1 MDGFDALSE
10 NFQTV
15 QQAGGS
21 ELRFTA
27 NHLKGKT
34 SEDLCAYRSRRTIRT
49 PDAMK
54 LEMSSTARQA
64 LKIPLCM
71 FGLSVFRCA
80 QITKAPPARRT
91 TGEKHGIGTPPSFVS
106 YMLV

>member
-27 NHLKGKT
+27 NHQG
-34 SEDLCAYRSRRTIRT
+34 
-49 PDAMK
+49 
-54 LEMSSTARQA
+54 QN
-64 LKIPLCM
+64 
-71 FGLSVFRCA
+71 V
-80 QITKAPPARRT
+80 
-91 TGEKHGIGTPPSFVS
+91 
-106 YMLV
+106 